1 MSNML
6 PRRYQYLNE
15 MLTECSPHIP
25 LQWIQS
31 YMKMFMKNIPHKDVE
46 YLWNDLRLLSLNS
59 LTPNDKKFIKGL
71 QDVVMETIIE
81 MEHGSDTTEYY
92 FYLYTI
98 LYVKTFPENNVKL
111 EWVHHKDKCLNDMQN
126 YIKNY
131 I

>member
-1 MSNML
+1 
-6 PRRYQYLNE
+6 
-15 MLTECSPHIP
+15 
-25 LQWIQS
+25 
-31 YMKMFMKNIPHKDVE
+31 MKMFMKNIPHTDVE

-59 LTPNDKKFIKGL
+59 VTPNDKKFIKGL
-71 QDVVMETIIE
+71 HDVVMETIIE

-98 LYVKTFPENNVKL
+98 LYIKTFPENNVKL
-111 EWVHHKDKCLNDMQN
+111 EWVHYKDKCLNDMQN